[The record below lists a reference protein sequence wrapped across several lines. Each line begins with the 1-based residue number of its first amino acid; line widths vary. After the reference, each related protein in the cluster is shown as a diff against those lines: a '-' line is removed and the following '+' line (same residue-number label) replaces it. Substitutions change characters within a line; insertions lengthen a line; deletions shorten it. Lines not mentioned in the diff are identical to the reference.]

1 MRYKEKV
8 AKKGDKITVRTV
20 SLEYVLY
27 SVQLH
32 GSIKHNP
39 MHGILFDTSA
49 WSKLKEEEKI
59 VTDIQT
65 DKEHFDSMVPVIRK
79 VLLRIAVMQ
88 QQQQSSWC
96 WGRGGGCFR
105 LDW

>member
-49 WSKLKEEEKI
+49 WSKLKEEEKNCHRY
-59 VTDIQT
+59 TN
-65 DKEHFDSMVPVIRK
+65 
-79 VLLRIAVMQ
+79 
-88 QQQQSSWC
+88 
-96 WGRGGGCFR
+96 
-105 LDW
+105 